1 LDNSVHENINPEID
15 KPQARVPRFIFVVII
30 AILGA
35 MYWYAAYGDT
45 PAPEKTV
52 KTFYQAYFDRDFDTV
67 AENLSVFW
75 SVRFLPEYADMTP
88 AELLNNRTKVEAE
101 ISKVIAEIES
111 ENTIP
116 EGVSIEVLKEYTKMG
131 KSSAIVVY
139 QFIENGKE
147 TGMETALLIKE
158 KDQFRILNMSPVDAQ
173 TLEQIKSVDINTL
186 DKNVDSL
193 LSGKTE

>member
-1 LDNSVHENINPEID
+1 LDNSVHENVNPEID
-15 KPQARVPRFIFVVII
+15 KPRAGVPRFIFVVII
-30 AILGA
+30 AVLGA

-52 KTFYQAYFDRDFDTV
+52 KTFYKAYFDRDFDTV
-67 AENLSVFW
+67 AKNLSVFW

-88 AELLNNRTKVEAE
+88 TELLNNRTKIEAD

-116 EGVSIEVLKEYTKMG
+116 EGVSIEVLKEYTKTG

-139 QFIENGKE
+139 KFMENGKE
-147 TGMETALLIKE
+147 TGMETALLVKE
-158 KDQFRILNMSPVDAQ
+158 KQQFRIFNMSPIDVQ
-173 TLEQIKSVDINTL
+173 TLEQIKAVDMNTL

-193 LSGKTE
+193 LSGATE